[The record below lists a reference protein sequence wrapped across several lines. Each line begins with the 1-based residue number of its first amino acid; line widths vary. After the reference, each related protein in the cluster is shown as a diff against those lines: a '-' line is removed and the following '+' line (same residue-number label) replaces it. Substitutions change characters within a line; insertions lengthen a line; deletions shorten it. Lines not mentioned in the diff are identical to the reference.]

1 MSKPKPRAHYADGTP
16 RPPRRL
22 WEKNRHSYDWVT
34 NEMFDEE
41 LEKVIE
47 EASASTLIAIPG
59 LYEVVREEFN
69 NEILERLERFRP
81 EEE

>member
-1 MSKPKPRAHYADGTP
+1 
-16 RPPRRL
+16 
-22 WEKNRHSYDWVT
+22 
-34 NEMFDEE
+34 MFDEE